1 MQHCADKQ
9 AYQVTRIC
17 KGRAVGVEKV
27 KFVKAVTIFLNFNCC
42 LFVEYEVNQD
52 VLCYSGGNVFE
63 AIVMSAFVD
72 AGMVN
77 YYVFSRTSAEPIVAQ
92 QLELQYF
99 FSDGKQVNIIPGECE
114 SNPYEL
120 PAAEALSFPPVI
132 EVKKEFPI
140 GKKVNTFSCPKF
152 SLFF

>member
-1 MQHCADKQ
+1 MNQH
-9 AYQVTRIC
+9 VIC
-17 KGRAVGVEKV
+17 FSAGK
-27 KFVKAVTIFLNFNCC
+27 
-42 LFVEYEVNQD
+42 
-52 VLCYSGGNVFE
+52 VFE

-99 FSDGKQVNIIPGECE
+99 YSNGKQVDLIPGECE

-120 PAAEALSFPPVI
+120 PAADALSIPAVI
-132 EVKKEFPI
+132 QVKKEFPL
-140 GKKVNTFSCPKF
+140 GKKVNTFELF
-152 SLFF
+152 QGFLFF